1 MAESELICDSINGM
15 RIRQSLPQ
23 PYISQTGTW
32 FPGRRSSWELEF
44 RDCGIPVRGLLLTA
58 ESQIQGM

>member
-44 RDCGIPVRGLLLTA
+44 RGCGAILGQGLLLTV
-58 ESQIQGM
+58 ERQI

>member
-23 PYISQTGTW
+23 SYISRTGTW
-32 FPGRRSSWELEF
+32 VPWKAQQLGA
-44 RDCGIPVRGLLLTA
+44 GV
-58 ESQIQGM
+58 